1 MAYLETLTSH
11 NTQLQGL
18 IDKANALPDAGGSG
32 GGGSVET
39 CTVTIDCINGN
50 IAHIAATI
58 VENGVETIYTR
69 MSNIDSD
76 SEYPPY
82 TIYNVK
88 CGSAI
93 ILNVAKCIYS
103 DYMVDIDSGG
113 VFVESCKSSS
123 NDLDSHWTQMFVFK
137 APVIA
142 NANCNLIID
151 I

>member
-1 MAYLETLTSH
+1 MSNKSRLQTN
-11 NTQLQGL
+11 NTNLQAL
-18 IDKANALPDAGGSG
+18 INKANSLPDAGGGSG
-32 GGGSVET
+32 GNVET
-39 CTVTIDCINGN
+39 CTVTIDCVGGN

-69 MSNIDSD
+69 MSDIDSD

-93 ILNVAKCIYS
+93 VLNVANCRYS
-103 DYMVDIDSGG
+103 DYLANIDSGG
-113 VFVESCKSSS
+113 ILVESCKSSLI
-123 NDLDSHWTQMFVFK
+123 DRFDHWTQMFVFK

-142 NANCNLIID
+142 NANCNILLD